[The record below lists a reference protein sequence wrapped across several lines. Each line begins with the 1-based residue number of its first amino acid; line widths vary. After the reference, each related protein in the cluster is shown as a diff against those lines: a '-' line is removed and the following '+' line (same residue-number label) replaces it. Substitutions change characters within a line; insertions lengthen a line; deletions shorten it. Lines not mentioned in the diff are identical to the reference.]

1 MPEHHISFNYGN
13 PIFNCRNALVLTAV
27 DLGCAI
33 PFPSRVMLLHTTPPA
48 AAQPPL
54 CTPELR
60 RPHHPSCCVRVH
72 RCHHSLLLCVS
83 TLSFINHARRTATY
97 ALITRQSVAQPLP
110 ATVPSNSGTSTTV
123 LLSCSCAQSILRYAS
138 SPITP
143 SARKTYSAAPS
154 SSFCPLDG
162 LRAGRTDCARV
173 GRTVRGSDGLCA
185 GWTDCARVGRT
196 VRGSN
201 GLCAGRTD
209 CARVERTVRGS
220 DGLCAGRRNG
230 LCAGRTECARVERS
244 VRGSDGL
251 CTGRTDCARVGGR
264 DLAAALERESVARR
278 CPASCESLC
287 VVK

>member
-1 MPEHHISFNYGN
+1 MLRSTAPPRWRVSSQSENGG
-13 PIFNCRNALVLTAV
+13 LT
-27 DLGCAI
+27 CTCSAI

-173 GRTVRGSDGLCA
+173 GRTV
-185 GWTDCARVGRT
+185 
-196 VRGSN
+196 
-201 GLCAGRTD
+201 
-209 CARVERTVRGS
+209 
-220 DGLCAGRRNG
+220 
-230 LCAGRTECARVERS
+230 
-244 VRGSDGL
+244 
-251 CTGRTDCARVGGR
+251 
-264 DLAAALERESVARR
+264 
-278 CPASCESLC
+278 P
-287 VVK
+287 